1 MDGRLW
7 SNINV
12 WNPILTIFQ
21 IRQNFQWLN
30 KNKSRFLTPI
40 RYISGISRSVISGK
54 KIQNLLFSPWWRH
67 TGPIF
72 YDVICIH
79 YYISY
84 PNYRSHELNHVTS
97 SVLDITWWTGL
108 LKKIRENPSFLQK
121 YPFRN
126 ISIIFMSISERT
138 LTHFPKSIF
147 FNLNCHHVKH
157 QTRLQWFILS

>member
-1 MDGRLW
+1 MATV
-7 SNINV
+7 S
-12 WNPILTIFQ
+12 LT
-21 IRQNFQWLN
+21 
-30 KNKSRFLTPI
+30 SI
-40 RYISGISRSVISGK
+40 RYISGISRSVISE

-84 PNYRSHELNHVTS
+84 PNYRSHEINHVTS

-126 ISIIFMSISERT
+126 ISIIFMSLSEMT
-138 LTHFPKSIF
+138 LTHFPKSDFLILAVIMSNIKRDSNDLFFCNRLIF
-147 FNLNCHHVKH
+147 VYYEVDYSDTIL
-157 QTRLQWFILS
+157 TIRFIRYGQ